1 MNLILASSSPRRYEL
16 LQTLNIPFTTYSP
29 NVDETISEK
38 LNPEEIVLTLSKRKA
53 QAVLSVYPNDL
64 ILSADTIVT
73 LDKKILGKPT
83 TEEEAKNMLLQL
95 SGNIHSVYTGVTLL
109 DSKEETSF
117 IVKTDVE
124 FWPLTIDE
132 INWYIATG
140 EPFDK
145 AGGYGIQGKG
155 GLFVKSIKGDYF
167 SVVGLP
173 ISYISRILREKGFYP
188 NNNK

>member
-73 LDKKILGKPT
+73 LDEKILGKPT